1 MHAELH
7 DEKKAEYHSASD
19 NEALDAFKLLSK
31 TEGIIPALESAHAL
45 AYLAREAKNFPKDSI
60 VVMNLS
66 GRGDK
71 ELPEL
76 FAKGLIP

>member
-7 DEKKAEYHSASD
+7 DEKKAEYLSASD
-19 NEALDAFKLLSK
+19 SEALDAFKLLSK
-31 TEGIIPALESAHAL
+31 TEGIIPALESSHAL
-45 AYLAREAKNFPKDSI
+45 AYLAREAKHFPKDSI
-60 VVMNLS
+60 VVVNLS

-71 ELPEL
+71 DLPEL